1 MTFDDLLRDHIDSA
15 GPGRVV
21 ATVEARR
28 LVDQVL
34 DGTKGDDA
42 RELLTDWLLDRAPA
56 VVAQEIRAINGPLA
70 RSEPD
75 YIPARRDPTGTAF
88 ATAARTG
95 DIATLR
101 DFTLVYRIDGVE
113 KTLGEMTGDDHKWA
127 ADAFQAIGQSSLM
140 MAAIHRQV
148 GRLLGRRRTAD
159 ALTPDELG
167 QLVEKIRPQIA
178 AALPEPR

>member
-1 MTFDDLLRDHIDSA
+1 MTVTFDDLLRDHIASTGDTQ
-15 GPGRVV
+15 P
-21 ATVEARR
+21 ATVAARR

-34 DGTKGDDA
+34 AGDKGDTA
-42 RELLTDWLLDRAPA
+42 RDLLTGWLVDRAAA
-56 VVAQEIRAINGPLA
+56 VVASEIRALTRQHRPP
-70 RSEPD
+70 SSTP
-75 YIPARRDPTGTAF
+75 PRRDQRAAF

-113 KTLGEMTGDDHKWA
+113 KTLGEMTGDDHRWA
-127 ADAFQAIGQSSLM
+127 AEAFQAIGQSSLM

-148 GRLLGRRRTAD
+148 GRLLGRRRTQD
-159 ALTPDELG
+159 ALTETELG